1 MAFRNLFRAVRRLP
15 NSFTDA
21 PPLEGEKMAEESIE
35 VLAVRACIA
44 KVVEAR
50 AAHVPVVK
58 QKESSVQEVNDVTGR
73 RATVQTQ
80 LAAREREIALAGGE
94 LPNEPFPEDA
104 EIARL
109 NRHIRILQERVRVCE
124 GQERESQGRI
134 NAAIR
139 ELEQSWAALGA
150 ATSERLLKGFR
161 DGAAALRDAHLGYF
175 SLGRYFFHAWSSAAW
190 KGFDKNL
197 AIVDPVSRELILDPL
212 RARIPAKWPAAVQA
226 SLKSME
232 DLRAEIDAVSGGRN
246 TSPVQT
252 AEEESEL

>member
-1 MAFRNLFRAVRRLP
+1 MALRNLFRAVRRLP

-21 PPLEGEKMAEESIE
+21 PPLEGEKMTAESIE

-50 AAHVPVVK
+50 ADHVPVVK
-58 QKESSVQEVNDVTGR
+58 QKESSVQEVNGVTEH
-73 RATVQTQ
+73 RATAQTR
-80 LAAREREIALAGGE
+80 LTAREREIALAGGE

-104 EIARL
+104 DIARL

-124 GQERESQGRI
+124 GKERESQGRI

-139 ELEQSWAALGA
+139 ELEQSWVALGA

-161 DGAAALRDAHLGYF
+161 DGAAALRDAHLGYL
-175 SLGRYFFHAWSSAAW
+175 SLGRYFFHVWSSAEW

-212 RARIPAKWPAAVQA
+212 RAQIPAKWPAAVQS

-232 DLRAEIDAVSGGRN
+232 DLRAEIDAVKSGEA
-246 TSPVQT
+246 SVLPVAKQ
-252 AEEESEL
+252 EED